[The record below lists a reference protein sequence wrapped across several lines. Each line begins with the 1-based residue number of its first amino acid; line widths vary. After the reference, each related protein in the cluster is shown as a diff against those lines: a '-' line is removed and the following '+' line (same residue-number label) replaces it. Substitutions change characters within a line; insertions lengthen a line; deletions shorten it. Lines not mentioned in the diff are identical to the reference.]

1 MSLLEL
7 KNVTKHFGGLLANNM
22 VSLEIDRREIVGL
35 VGPNGAG
42 KTTLFNCIS
51 GYHRPSSGSIVF
63 NGEQIGGKPPYA
75 ICARGLARTFQIV
88 QNFQKMTV
96 SENVMVGAFIR
107 YRHKRQALEK
117 TLQVLR
123 FTDLLKRRNDLAS
136 DLSPPEQRL
145 LGLSMAMAT
154 EPKLLMLDEV
164 MAGLMPKEID
174 GVLELLLKI
183 QAAGVALIVIEHLM
197 RAVMSICERIIVL
210 DYGSKLAEGTPEEIA
225 NNDRVI
231 EAYLGRRYA
240 ASRKSQHSV

>member
-7 KNVTKHFGGLLANNM
+7 REVTKHFGGLLANNM
-22 VSLEIDRREIVGL
+22 ISLEIGRRQIAGL

-51 GYHRPSSGSIVF
+51 GYHRPSSGSILF
-63 NGEQIGGKPPYA
+63 NGEQIGGKPPYS

-96 SENVMVGAFIR
+96 SENVMVGAFIK
-107 YRHKRQALEK
+107 YRHKKQAFEK
-117 TLQVLR
+117 TLEVLQ
-123 FTDLLKRRNDLAS
+123 FTDLFKRRNDVAS

-145 LGLSMAMAT
+145 LGLSMALAT

-174 GVLELLLKI
+174 GVLEF
-183 QAAGVALIVIEHLM
+183 VVEDP
-197 RAVMSICERIIVL
+197 S
-210 DYGSKLAEGTPEEIA
+210 
-225 NNDRVI
+225 
-231 EAYLGRRYA
+231 RR
-240 ASRKSQHSV
+240 RRTNRD